1 VTGAERRQALQR
13 AGILADTGRLDDAMA
28 VYGELLRV
36 EPDDVQAL
44 CGLSRCL
51 GKMGRPADGLE
62 LANRAAALA
71 PASDWPHRLRSAHL
85 LLLGRPRPALDA
97 ARAAL
102 SLEPGGF
109 VAMLSV
115 FEAQAALRKGRAAGE
130 TAAAM
135 VENHPG
141 EPESHNAVGRAA
153 MLRRDWRRAEDAFR
167 EALRLAP
174 QEPVYQSNL
183 AVALE
188 RRGRRR
194 EAMQHFRRA
203 VETDPGN
210 PTVRRQLAHAI
221 DRRLAMAGVG
231 GGLVAALAINVV
243 RRLDDPYAWAVAAV
257 LVIAVC
263 GVVLL
268 VRWWRLRQFDE
279 TLRTFYRHERRQWRA
294 LRRDVAMLLVLVLC
308 ACLTL
313 LAGIAYV
320 THSWPVTLVAMAA
333 LAVGLRYPGLQ
344 LWRRE
349 VLPRLQARHR
359 AIRLR

>member
-1 VTGAERRQALQR
+1 MTGAERRQALQR
-13 AGILADTGRLDDAMA
+13 AGVLADTGRLEDAAA
-28 VYGELLRV
+28 VYGELLRA

-62 LANRAAALA
+62 LANRATTLA

-85 LLLGRPRPALDA
+85 LLLGRPRPALEA

-102 SLEPGGF
+102 ALEPGGF
-109 VAMLSV
+109 VALLSV
-115 FEAQAALRKGRAAGE
+115 FEAQAALRKGRAAAE
-130 TAAAM
+130 TATAM

-153 MLRRDWRRAEDAFR
+153 MLRRDWARAEASFR

-194 EAMQHFRRA
+194 EAMQLFRRA

-210 PTVRRQLAHAI
+210 ATVRRQLAHAMH
-221 DRRLAMAGVG
+221 RRLAVAGAG
-231 GGLVAALAINVV
+231 GGAVAAVAINLV
-243 RRLDDPYAWAVAAV
+243 RRPDDPLAWAVAAV
-257 LVIAVC
+257 LVLVIA
-263 GVVLL
+263 GVVLA

-279 TLRTFYRHERRQWRA
+279 TLRTFYRHERRQWQA
-294 LRRDVAMLLVLVLC
+294 LRRDVAMSLGLVLA
-308 ACLTL
+308 ACLAL
-313 LAGIAYV
+313 LAAIAWV
-320 THSWPVTLVAMAA
+320 SRSWPVTLVAMVA
-333 LAVGLRYPGLQ
+333 LALLLRYPGMM

-349 VLPRLQARHR
+349 VLPKLQARHR
-359 AIRLR
+359 AIRPH

>member
-1 VTGAERRQALQR
+1 VTGGERRQALQR
-13 AGILADTGRLDDAMA
+13 AGALADRGRLADAVA
-28 VYGELLRV
+28 VYGELLRT

-85 LLLGRPRPALDA
+85 LLLGRPRAALEA

-102 SLEPGGF
+102 ALEPGGF

-115 FEAQAALRKGRAAGE
+115 FEAQAALRRGRAAAE
-130 TAAAM
+130 TAAM
-135 VENHPG
+135 MMENHPG
-141 EPESHNAVGRAA
+141 EPESHNAAGRAA
-153 MLRRDWRRAEDAFR
+153 MLRRDWTRAEAGFR

-188 RRGRRR
+188 RRGRRG
-194 EAMQHFRRA
+194 EAMLHFRRA

-221 DRRLAMAGVG
+221 DRRLAVAGVG
-231 GGLVAALAINVV
+231 GGLVAAVAVNAV
-243 RRLDDPYAWAVAAV
+243 RRLDDPAAWAAAASLVV
-257 LVIAVC
+257 LVA
-263 GVVLL
+263 GVVLG

-294 LRRDVAMLLVLVLC
+294 LRREVAMSLGVVLAAGV
-308 ACLTL
+308 AL
-313 LAGIAYV
+313 LAGVAWV
-320 THSWPVTLVAMAA
+320 SRSWTVTLAATAA
-333 LAVGLRYPGLQ
+333 LALLLRFPGLQ
-344 LWRRE
+344 VWRRE

-359 AIRLR
+359 ALRTR

>member
-1 VTGAERRQALQR
+1 MTGEERRHALQR
-13 AGILADTGRLDDAMA
+13 AGVLADTGRLDDAVA
-28 VYGELLRV
+28 VYGELLRA

-85 LLLGRPRPALDA
+85 LLLGRPRHALEA

-102 SLEPGGF
+102 ALDPSGF
-109 VAMLSV
+109 VALLSV
-115 FEAQAALRKGRAAGE
+115 FEAQAALRKGRAAAE
-130 TAAAM
+130 TAAVM
-135 VENHPG
+135 VESHPG
-141 EPESHNAVGRAA
+141 EAESHNAVGRAA
-153 MLRRDWRRAEDAFR
+153 MLRRQWARAEAAFR

-174 QEPVYQSNL
+174 HEPVYQSNL

-194 EAMQHFRRA
+194 EAMHHFRRA

-210 PTVRRQLAHAI
+210 ATVRRQLAHAM
-221 DRRLAMAGVG
+221 DRRLAVAGAG
-231 GGLVAALAINVV
+231 GGAVAALAINVV
-243 RRLDDPYAWAVAAV
+243 RLRDDAVAWILAI
-257 LVIAVC
+257 LL
-263 GVVLL
+263 VLL
-268 VRWWRLRQFDE
+268 VLGIVLAVRWWRMRQFDE

-294 LRRDVAMLLVLVLC
+294 LRREAAATLGLVLA
-308 ACLTL
+308 ACLAL
-313 LAGIAYV
+313 V
-320 THSWPVTLVAMAA
+320 TVVAWASRSWPVTLGAMVGLA
-333 LAVGLRYPGLQ
+333 LLLRYPGLA

-349 VLPRLQARHR
+349 VMPKLQARHR
-359 AIRLR
+359 AIRMR

>member
-1 VTGAERRQALQR
+1 MTEAERRQVLQR
-13 AGILADTGRLDDAMA
+13 AGALTDVGRLDDAA
-28 VYGELLRV
+28 ATYGELLRE
-36 EPDDVQAL
+36 EPDDVQAM

-102 SLEPGGF
+102 ALDPGGF

-115 FEAQAALRKGRAAGE
+115 LEAQVALRSGRAAAV
-130 TAAAM
+130 TAEAM
-135 VENHPG
+135 IENHPG

-153 MLRRDWRRAEDAFR
+153 MLRRDWARAEAAFR

-188 RRGRRR
+188 RRGRRH
-194 EAMQHFRRA
+194 EAMHHFRRA

-210 PTVRRQLAHAI
+210 ATARRQLAHAI
-221 DRRLAMAGVG
+221 ERRLAVAGVG
-231 GGLVAALAINVV
+231 GGLLAVLAVNLVRRAADPAAWTLAGALA
-243 RRLDDPYAWAVAAV
+243 V
-257 LVIAVC
+257 LAI
-263 GVVLL
+263 GVVVAL
-268 VRWWRLRQFDE
+268 RWWRLRQFDE
-279 TLRTFYRHERRQWRA
+279 ALRTFYRHERRRWRA
-294 LRRDVAMLLVLVLC
+294 LRIEVAAALGAAVA
-308 ACLTL
+308 ACLTVL
-313 LAGIAYV
+313 GVVAWV
-320 THSWPVTLVAMAA
+320 SRSWPMTAVAAVALVAVA
-333 LAVGLRYPGLQ
+333 RYPGRH
-344 LWRRE
+344 LWRRDL
-349 VLPRLQARHR
+349 LPRLQARHR
-359 AIRLR
+359 AVRVR

>member
-1 VTGAERRQALQR
+1 VTEADRRKALQR
-13 AGILADTGRLDDAMA
+13 AGALTDVGRLDDAA
-28 VYGELLRV
+28 AAYGELLRV

-102 SLEPGGF
+102 AIDPGGF

-115 FEAQAALRKGRAAGE
+115 LEAQVALRSGP
-130 TAAAM
+130 AAADSARAM
-135 VENHPG
+135 VQSHPG

-153 MLRRDWRRAEDAFR
+153 MLRRDWAGAEAAFR

-210 PTVRRQLAHAI
+210 ATVRRQLTHAI
-221 DRRLAMAGVG
+221 DRRLTVAGVG
-231 GGLVAALAINVV
+231 GGLAVALAFDVVRGMAEPLAWAVAGVLAVLAINVV
-243 RRLDDPYAWAVAAV
+243 LA
-257 LVIAVC
+257 
-263 GVVLL
+263 

-279 TLRTFYRHERRQWRA
+279 TLRTFYRHERRTWRP
-294 LRRDVAMLLVLVLC
+294 LRLE
-308 ACLTL
+308 
-313 LAGIAYV
+313 
-320 THSWPVTLVAMAA
+320 MAA
-333 LAVGLRYPGLQ
+333 LLGLAVAVCLSLLGAVAWLSRSLPATVVAAAALAILARYPGLS

-349 VLPRLQARHR
+349 VLPKLQARHR
-359 AIRLR
+359 TLRAR

>member
-1 VTGAERRQALQR
+1 MGSDRREALQR
-13 AGILADTGRLDDAMA
+13 AGALADVGRLEDAVAM
-28 VYGELLRV
+28 YGELLRA
-36 EPDDVQAL
+36 EPDDVPAL

-115 FEAQAALRKGRAAGE
+115 LEAQVALRSAG
-130 TAAAM
+130 AAADTARTM
-135 VENHPG
+135 VESHPG
-141 EPESHNAVGRAA
+141 EPESHNAAGRAA
-153 MLRRDWRRAEDAFR
+153 MLRREWAEAEAAFR

-188 RRGRRR
+188 RRGQKR

-210 PTVRRQLAHAI
+210 ATVRRQLASAM
-221 DRRLAMAGVG
+221 DRRLAVAGIG
-231 GGLVAALAINVV
+231 AGLVAAVGVNAV
-243 RRLDDPYAWAVAAV
+243 RRLADPGAWAGVAAV
-257 LVIAVC
+257 VVLLV
-263 GVVLL
+263 GVVLA

-279 TLRTFYRHERRQWRA
+279 TLRTFYRHERRKSRG
-294 LRRDVAMLLVLVLC
+294 LRRDVAVSLGVVLYTCLVLV
-308 ACLTL
+308 A
-313 LAGIAYV
+313 AIAWFSR
-320 THSWPVTLVAMAA
+320 SWQVTLVAVAGLA
-333 LAVGLRYPGLQ
+333 LLLRYPGLH

-349 VLPRLQARHR
+349 VLPRLQARHPAVR
-359 AIRLR
+359 VR

>member
-13 AGILADTGRLDDAMA
+13 AGVLADTGRLDDAVA
-28 VYGELLRV
+28 VYAELLRV

-85 LLLGRPRPALDA
+85 LLLGRPRPALEA

-102 SLEPGGF
+102 AIDPGGF

-115 FEAQAALRKGRAAGE
+115 FEAQAALRKGRAAAE
-130 TAAAM
+130 TARAM
-135 VENHPG
+135 VESHPG

-153 MLRRDWRRAEDAFR
+153 MLRRDWARAEAAFR
-167 EALRLAP
+167 EALRLAA
-174 QEPVYQSNL
+174 QESVYQSNL

-188 RRGRRR
+188 RRGRKR

-210 PTVRRQLAHAI
+210 PTVRRQLAHAM
-221 DRRLAMAGVG
+221 DRRLAVAGLG
-231 GGLVAALAINVV
+231 GGLVAAVAVNAV
-243 RRLDDPYAWAVAAV
+243 RTLDDPAAWTV
-257 LVIAVC
+257 LGALMALVV
-263 GVVLL
+263 GVVLA

-294 LRRDVAMLLVLVLC
+294 LHREVAASLGLVLAACLGLLAVIAWLGHSWVVTMVAMVVLALL
-308 ACLTL
+308 
-313 LAGIAYV
+313 
-320 THSWPVTLVAMAA
+320 
-333 LAVGLRYPGLQ
+333 LRYPGLY

-359 AIRLR
+359 VLRAR